1 MTKTEYILY
10 SKSRGVA
17 YVFTT
22 VNDIDYVVVR
32 IWEDDNNRQEYIG
45 GYHKKH
51 ARKLWNSLVDQGFAN
66 KGSNQ

>member
-1 MTKTEYILY
+1 MTKTKYILY
-10 SKSRGVA
+10 SKPRGVG

-32 IWEDDNNRQEYIG
+32 VWDNDSERHEYIG

-66 KGSNQ
+66 KGSHL